1 MHFVSFSSVLA
12 ICFCFLGN
20 GCSKG
25 ITRSAAATVFFVKGN
40 VVFGNAEGNDFRPV
54 TSKSKIRAGDTV
66 RASDGASIDLGLMPG
81 AFVQLS
87 GNSEIKIEDLRLTKD
102 GNETAGGVL
111 DRHAAIRLNRGR
123 VVSLFSHSDRSAS
136 EFIVAT
142 GQVTLRPDSD
152 CLFAV
157 STDGATSRV
166 VCGRGELSVPAADRP
181 PVTIVA
187 GYFSQW
193 PTAAK
198 EPVAAISDASAQMD
212 VKTALDVELE
222 LMDQAAGWQNRR
234 VF

>member
-1 MHFVSFSSVLA
+1 MRFVSFSSVLA
-12 ICFCFLGN
+12 ICFCLSGN

-25 ITRSAAATVFFVKGN
+25 ITRSTAATVFFVKGN
-40 VVFGNAEGNDFRPV
+40 VVFGDAERNDFRPV
-54 TSKSKIRAGDTV
+54 TAKSKIHTGDTV
-66 RASDGASIDLGLMPG
+66 RAPNGASIDLALMPG

-102 GNETAGGVL
+102 GNETSGGVL
-111 DRHAAIRLNRGR
+111 DRRAAIRLNRGKI
-123 VVSLFSHSDRSAS
+123 VSLFSHSDRSEW
-136 EFIVAT
+136 EFSVTT

-152 CLFAV
+152 CLFSV
-157 STDGATSRV
+157 WTDGTTSRV
-166 VCGRGELSVPAADRP
+166 ACARGEVSVPDAQP
-181 PVTIVA
+181 PLKIVA

-198 EPVAAISDASAQMD
+198 EPIAAFTDAGAQMD